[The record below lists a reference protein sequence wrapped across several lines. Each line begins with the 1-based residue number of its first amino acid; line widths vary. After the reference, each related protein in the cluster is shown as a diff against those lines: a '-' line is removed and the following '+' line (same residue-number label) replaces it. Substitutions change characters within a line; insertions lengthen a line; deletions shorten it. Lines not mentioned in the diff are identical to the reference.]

1 MYLYRKSR
9 QAVTVLAAVMAVV
22 AALSPLASAQWRRA
36 PQQERKT
43 PRAVAVLETYA
54 DGQRRLI
61 PVSFFYQRHYYDA
74 ALYRAAPV
82 PFTLSTETVYEVE
95 QFGKALGTFTVLS
108 ALRQA
113 NQDEAAWFASGRY
126 RVAPDPATLARKR
139 AAALVV
145 VDDPTR
151 PVLHR
156 RAGSEGDRPPGHTAA
171 AKNSTPNAPSD
182 SDRPTLH
189 RSPGSAG
196 DAPQTQPAN
205 PSAAQTATQTTP
217 AQATET
223 QASPEQDAD
232 RPVLHRHDDA
242 GDQKTAAS
250 ATTPAAS
257 ATAPTPTSPASA
269 SKAEGGAS
277 ADAATSDEDT
287 DHPILRRGKPREEQ
301 SGSDLP
307 EFNPALVPAVNP
319 GTGEAGVRAPEP
331 MARQVAVSDAGTSD
345 PQDVTFACR
354 PEQRL
359 QMEAQARQLA
369 EAELRKAASMRG
381 LLLPEAVKADAAT
394 AETAKTGAAKAA
406 AVRTKTPAGSQ
417 TKASAPSSPSASTL
431 AATPAA
437 LPFDDEQFV
446 PYDLDYDDY
455 ATVVFSGRYR
465 AGAENRSW
473 VVTVIA
479 RQDGDKLVKL
489 YSAVSDPRELD
500 LYPEVR
506 LVDAVDPDGYG
517 RYALLFRKQGRDGV
531 KWLLGRVSGYEL
543 ETLFETSER

>member
-1 MYLYRKSR
+1 
-9 QAVTVLAAVMAVV
+9 
-22 AALSPLASAQWRRA
+22 
-36 PQQERKT
+36 
-43 PRAVAVLETYA
+43 VLETYP

-74 ALYRAAPV
+74 ALYRATPV

-113 NQDEAAWFASGRY
+113 NQDEAAWFGSGRY

-139 AAALVV
+139 AAALVM

-171 AKNSTPNAPSD
+171 KNGAPNATADP
-182 SDRPTLH
+182 DRPTLH

-196 DAPQTQPAN
+196 DAPQTQPPN
-205 PSAAQTATQTTP
+205 PSAAQTATQTTNP
-217 AQATET
+217 AQPAET
-223 QASPEQDAD
+223 QASPEQDA
-232 RPVLHRHDDA
+232 
-242 GDQKTAAS
+242 
-250 ATTPAAS
+250 
-257 ATAPTPTSPASA
+257 
-269 SKAEGGAS
+269 
-277 ADAATSDEDT
+277 

-319 GTGEAGVRAPEP
+319 GTGEPAVRAPEP
-331 MARQVAVSDAGTSD
+331 MARQVAVSDAETSD

-359 QMEAQARQLA
+359 QMEAEARQLA
-369 EAELRKAASMRG
+369 EAELRQAAAMRG
-381 LLLPEAVKADAAT
+381 LVLPQPAQNAVQA
-394 AETAKTGAAKAA
+394 
-406 AVRTKTPAGSQ
+406 
-417 TKASAPSSPSASTL
+417 L
-431 AATPAA
+431 A
-437 LPFDDEQFV
+437 LDDEQFV
-446 PYDLDYDDY
+446 PYDLDYNDY
-455 ATVVFSGRYR
+455 ATVVFSARYR
-465 AGAENRSW
+465 QQTANRSW

-489 YSAVSDPRELD
+489 YSAISDPRELD

-517 RYALLFRKQGRDGV
+517 RYALLFREQRRDGV
-531 KWLLGRVSGYEL
+531 KWLLGRVSGYAL
-543 ETLFETSER
+543 ETLFETAER